1 MQKQAADLW
10 TESRRLPK
18 DPMANPLYDTRA
30 IGERLRSAWKASG
43 VKTQKAFFQRAGI
56 APNTGNQYV
65 MGRERP
71 SIENAIRLRETYNL
85 TLDYIYCG
93 DPSGLRY
100 EMRDA
105 IAALRNDRK
114 ASP

>member
-1 MQKQAADLW
+1 MQKRTHSPSITAWKRIPVVDSAL
-10 TESRRLPK
+10 
-18 DPMANPLYDTRA
+18 DTPA
-30 IGERLRSAWKASG
+30 IGERLRLAWKASG
-43 VKTQKAFFQRAGI
+43 VKSQKDFFARAGI
-56 APNTGNQYV
+56 APNTGNQYIK
-65 MGRERP
+65 GKERP

-105 IAALRNDRK
+105 IAAIRLARK
-114 ASP
+114 ITL